1 MRLRRIRSVSIIE
14 VLLLTAV
21 LLMPI
26 YNPLVSAQ
34 TEATVHNIETE
45 KSYYSIQSA
54 IDDPETQDGHTIS
67 VENGIYF
74 ENIVVNKSVKL
85 MGENPASTIIDGR
98 NIGNVITIAA
108 NNVEVSGFT
117 IQKSGSSYSGIYTR
131 AATLLLQNVNVT
143 SYLSCYSD
151 ASIIALDSTISSANV
166 SDSMAIL
173 NNSTISWLSVQGEAN
188 VTVNDSEIGSI
199 DISVNGA
206 VLDMTG
212 LRGGYTSYFSTS
224 GNITVTSGSLPTL
237 AVINSNIQLYFD
249 VHNSSVSFSNCEE
262 ISIYAYGNSSIT
274 GSDSTI
280 PSISTGSSGSNDQ
293 DRSSLLL
300 QNAMVTSNA
309 SAYGESI
316 MTIHGSNL
324 SWLSIENQAAVSV
337 YDSYISGVSAYNLN
351 NTVLLSNVVVGSFYV
366 YKSNF
371 RLYGNFGSEV
381 YGYTSWDNI
390 NVTGYTS
397 WYNSNVTR
405 DFSVITNDEAGNLV
419 FNVDLT
425 LYDQAETVVWSGGSG
440 FSAEADFTVTFTDAN
455 YMGFTL
461 KGVKLDG
468 GGETHIGFL
477 SNSTVL
483 LGIHPPPV
491 HNIDTSGLNNTSPA
505 PSTSPSPAPTPTPT
519 PTPTPSP
526 SPQPTPTPPPQEEHP
541 LLLYAIVVAVV
552 FAVIGTAAFLFR
564 KRR

>member
-1 MRLRRIRSVSIIE
+1 VRLRSIRSVSIIE
-14 VLLLTAV
+14 VLLLTTV
-21 LLMPI
+21 LLMPTYI
-26 YNPLVSAQ
+26 PLVSAQ
-34 TEATVHNIETE
+34 TEAVARNIDTGL
-45 KSYYSIQSA
+45 SYYSIQSA
-54 IDDPETQDGHTIS
+54 IDAPETQDGHTIS

-85 MGENPASTIIDGR
+85 KGENPLSTIIDGR
-98 NIGNVITIAA
+98 NIGNVITVAA

-117 IQKSGSSYSGIYTR
+117 IQKSGSSYSGIYAR

-143 SYLSCYSD
+143 SYLSCYGD
-151 ASIIALDSTISSANV
+151 TSITALNSTISSTYV
-166 SDSMAIL
+166 SDSLAIL
-173 NNSTISWLSVQGEAN
+173 NNSTVSRLSVQGEAN

-199 DISVNGA
+199 EISVNGT

-224 GNITVTSGSLPTL
+224 DSITVTSGSLPTL
-237 AVINSNIQLYFD
+237 TATNSNIQLYFD
-249 VHNSSVSFSNCEE
+249 VYNSSVSLSSCED
-262 ISIYAYGNSSIT
+262 ISIHAYGNSSIT
-274 GSDSTI
+274 GSDSTLT
-280 PSISTGSSGSNDQ
+280 SISTGSSGSNDQ
-293 DRSSLLL
+293 DRSSLFL
-300 QNAMVTSNA
+300 QNANVTNKA
-309 SAYGESI
+309 GAYGESI

-366 YKSNF
+366 YESNF

-381 YGYTSWDNI
+381 YGYTSWYNI

-419 FNVDLT
+419 PNVELT
-425 LYDQAETVVWSGGSG
+425 LYDQAETVVWSGASG
-440 FSAEADFTVTFTDAN
+440 FSSEAELTVTFTDAN

-491 HNIDTSGLNNTSPA
+491 HNIDTSELDTSPA
-505 PSTSPSPAPTPTPT
+505 PSPSPSPAPTPTPT

-526 SPQPTPTPPPQEEHP
+526 SPQPTPTPPPPEEHP
-541 LLLYAIVVAVV
+541 LLLYVIVVAVV
-552 FAVIGTAAFLFR
+552 FAVIGTVAFMFR